1 MAGIKVPDELL
12 DSAMWREEK
21 FSRGQAYIE
30 MMRIAARKTDT
41 RIYNYKLR
49 TFRRGCIYKSNS
61 MLSATFHWSN
71 TKVTSFLQ
79 ELQEMGKIRVIG
91 RGIEREIEML
101 EYDAYQLDSTESSND
116 YFVMPGGETEESE
129 EETVSDDDSSWFDAL

>member
-12 DSAMWREEK
+12 DSGMWKEEK
-21 FSRGQAYIE
+21 YSRGQAYLE
-30 MMRIAARKTDT
+30 MIHMATRKTDT
-41 RIYNYKLR
+41 RVYNYKLR

-71 TKVTSFLQ
+71 TKVMTFLQ
-79 ELQEMGKIRVIG
+79 ELQEAGKIRVIG

-101 EYDAYQLDSTESSND
+101 EYETYQVDSTGGPSE
-116 YFVMPGGETEESE
+116 YFVMPGSDADDSE
-129 EETVSDDDSSWFDAL
+129 EEEPSEEDTEWFDTL